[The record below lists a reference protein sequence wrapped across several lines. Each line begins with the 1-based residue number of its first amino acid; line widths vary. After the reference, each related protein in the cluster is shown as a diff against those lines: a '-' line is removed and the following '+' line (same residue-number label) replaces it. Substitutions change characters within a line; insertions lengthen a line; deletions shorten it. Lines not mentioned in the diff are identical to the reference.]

1 MIRTVFSCNKTCSCF
16 NCVLV
21 PVCQNK
27 CDDYLLRD
35 CIIIRDYI
43 TSLCKDV
50 IPDKT
55 ITHVTIH
62 LIPLKRELSLS
73 TASLLYWSLFSYH
86 EYGVKS

>member
-1 MIRTVFSCNKTCSCF
+1 MIRTVFRCNKTCPCF

-27 CDDYLLRD
+27 TKNDLLKD
-35 CIIIRDYI
+35 CMIIRDDI
-43 TSLCKDV
+43 TLLCKDV
-50 IPDKT
+50 MLDKT

-62 LIPLKRELSLS
+62 LIPLKKKLDFS

-86 EYGVKS
+86 EYGIES